1 MQVRKKSM
9 KKKLILGVKCGCEA
23 YKKKRVP
30 LSMLTTNFF
39 TDFFVIWAID
49 FAEKEGVLVN

>member
-1 MQVRKKSM
+1 M

-30 LSMLTTNFF
+30 LSMLTTI